1 MTAPPTTTAAL
12 AELVDAVAQ
21 LAGLTRQVGAF
32 ALGASTVDETPE
44 LVAAVCAELG
54 VPLRFDVPGDGPDHA
69 VTALAARIRRAQQSP
84 GLAGLAPADAAATSR
99 RLHDEARAG
108 LREHAVR
115 RPDGTVLT
123 VVAAGPPDAPGVLL
137 SAPPGLDHRLSLPW
151 LRALAGDR
159 HCGDLHCVVLETRG
173 TSEPITDPADFDRRG
188 SGLDSQV
195 DDLLAVAAELADG
208 PVHLMGL
215 CGGVAVALAAA
226 AARPDLVGSV
236 SAWHADLELGPDVPK
251 SDQQEN
257 LRAVLDVAGESRDT
271 AAWLRGRLT
280 SGPMT
285 GVPEEVGPLVVRP
298 YATPELFYRY
308 ARLTAAGMRHDSRPA
323 AAALAGTPCLV
334 VTSEDDA
341 TTHPAGSRRLAE
353 LVPGARLVTSPHGTG
368 THLDAFR
375 ASADHVAALRSFLAD
390 PEREIP

>member
-1 MTAPPTTTAAL
+1 MTVSSSTRPVSAL
-12 AELVDAVAQ
+12 ADLVDAVSQ
-21 LAGLTRQVGAF
+21 LEGLTRQVGAF
-32 ALGASTVDETPE
+32 ALGAAAVDRAPE
-44 LVAAVCAELG
+44 LVAAVCGALE
-54 VPLRFDVPGDGPDHA
+54 VPLRFDAPGDGPDHA
-69 VTALAARIRRAQQSP
+69 VTALASRIRRAQRAP
-84 GLAGLAPADAAATSR
+84 ELARLTSAEAAATAR
-99 RLHDEARAG
+99 RIRDEGRAG

-123 VVAAGPPDAPGVLL
+123 AVAAGPPAAPCVLI

-151 LRALAGDR
+151 LRALG
-159 HCGDLHCVVLETRG
+159 GDLHCAVLETRG
-173 TSEPITDPADFDRRG
+173 TSEPITDPEDFDRRG
-188 SGLDSQV
+188 TGLDSQAE
-195 DDLLAVAAELADG
+195 DLLAVAAELAG
-208 PVHLMGL
+208 GAVHLMGL
-215 CGGVAVALAAA
+215 CGGVAVALQAA

-236 SAWHADLELGPDVPK
+236 SAWHADLELGADVPK

-308 ARLTAAGMRHDSRPA
+308 ARLTTAGMRQDSRRA
-323 AAALAGTPCLV
+323 AAALAGRRCLV

-353 LVPGARLVTSPHGTG
+353 LVPGARLVTSPHGSG

-375 ASADHVAALRSFLAD
+375 ASAEHVSCLRSFLAG
-390 PEREIP
+390 

>member
-1 MTAPPTTTAAL
+1 MTAPPLTTAAL
-12 AELVDAVAQ
+12 AELVDAVSQ

-32 ALGASTVDETPE
+32 ALGATTVDEAPE
-44 LVAAVCAELG
+44 LVAAVCGALD
-54 VPLRFDVPGDGPDHA
+54 VPLRFDAPGDGPDHA
-69 VTALAARIRRAQQSP
+69 VTALAARIRRAQAAP
-84 GLAGLAPADAAATSR
+84 GLARLVPADAATAAR
-99 RLHDEARAG
+99 RIHDEARAG

-123 VVAAGPPDAPGVLL
+123 AVAAGPPAAPCVLL

-151 LRALAGDR
+151 LRALG
-159 HCGDLHCVVLETRG
+159 GDLHCAVLETRG

-188 SGLDSQV
+188 SDLDSQV

-298 YATPELFYRY
+298 YATTELFYRY

-353 LVPGARLVTSPHGTG
+353 LVPGARLATSPHGSG
-368 THLDAFR
+368 THLDAFW
-375 ASADHVAALRSFLAD
+375 ASADHVAALRSFLAG
-390 PEREIP
+390 